1 MSTFKQ
7 LNWDFE
13 SSIPKGFV
21 VSKNKETTE
30 LFEFPSDISK
40 EDKLAAVD
48 ALWELL

>member
-1 MSTFKQ
+1 MNIFKQ

-21 VSKNKETTE
+21 VAKNKETTE
-30 LFEFPSDISK
+30 LFEFPPDISQ
-40 EDKLAAVD
+40 EDKFATVD